1 MSDRQDDIGESTITL
16 KEDSGAA
23 ERRFYFRLGG
33 VLLLAALAYLVWR
46 IVTPL
51 WQPLLWATLLGSLLA
66 PANSRLAARLG
77 GRARLASAIT
87 TILTV
92 VLFMLPVARDRRRG
106 RCPGGAAAAQAE

>member
-1 MSDRQDDIGESTITL
+1 MSERQDDIGESTTTL
-16 KEDSGAA
+16 KEDAGAA
-23 ERRFYFRLGG
+23 ERRFYVRLGG
-33 VLLLAALAYLVWR
+33 VLLLAGLAYLVWR

-77 GRARLASAIT
+77 GRARLASVIT

-92 VLFMLPVARDRRRG
+92 VLFMLPVARDRRCGRG
-106 RCPGGAAAAQAE
+106 PGGATAAQAQ